1 MVNREYNGFRWWFFI
16 KIVMATI
23 TYHNV
28 GIKAMSA
35 CVPSKIAYNRDL
47 NAIMEQEEVDKVTIR
62 WVFMRGVFVN
72 QMFVHLIYVIR
83 QQNG

>member
-1 MVNREYNGFRWWFFI
+1 
-16 KIVMATI
+16 MATI

-47 NAIMEQEEVDKVTIR
+47 NAIMEQEEVDKVINSVGIHER
-62 WVFMRGVFVN
+62 RICESDVCASDLCYKAAKRQDEWYDSDMGN
-72 QMFVHLIYVIR
+72 Q
-83 QQNG
+83 N

>member
-1 MVNREYNGFRWWFFI
+1 
-16 KIVMATI
+16 MATI

-47 NAIMEQEEVDKVTIR
+47 NAIMEQEEVDKVINSVGIHER
-62 WVFMRGVFVN
+62 R
-72 QMFVHLIYVIR
+72 I
-83 QQNG
+83 